1 MSNLYKTII
10 NIGCGRTR
18 IPGSIGIDRANI
30 PGFVDIVH
38 DLDKLPYPITDN
50 IADEVHFYHVLEHLE
65 NPIKILEEIHRI
77 LKPGG
82 ILFMRVPHFSS
93 NGAFTDITHKR
104 PFSYFSFEVFDAK
117 AYHHFYSN
125 VRYEILN
132 KEIKYF
138 GLYPNTGT
146 YAQHIHPNHCPL
158 LLRPLVRF
166 INFCIRLS
174 PMAFERF
181 WCYWVGG
188 ACEVVINLKKPP
200 TPSIPEDHPKTSA
213 SPI

>member
-1 MSNLYKTII
+1 MSKSEKTII

-50 IADEVHFYHVLEHLE
+50 FADEIHFYHVLEHLE

-77 LKPGG
+77 LKPSGV
-82 ILFMRVPHFSS
+82 LFMRVPHFSS

-104 PFSYFSFEVFDAK
+104 PFSYFSFEVFDTK

-125 VRYEILN
+125 VRYQILS

-138 GLYPNTGT
+138 GLYPNSGT
-146 YAQHIHPNHCPL
+146 YAEHIHPNQCPL

-166 INFCIRLS
+166 INFCIKLS

-188 ACEVVINLKKPP
+188 ACEVVINMKKLPNP
-200 TPSIPEDHPKTSA
+200 
-213 SPI
+213 